1 MYYTLM
7 RVHTIKRSALYNVL
21 ILDLW
26 NNEYNTGFEVHL
38 AITVKQTQSA
48 FLIAK
53 DYIACIYDIS
63 DWDKIF
69 REIKECK

>member
-1 MYYTLM
+1 MYYVLM
-7 RVHTIKRSALYNVL
+7 RAHTITMSVLYNVL

-26 NNEYNTGFEVHL
+26 NHEYCTGFEVH
-38 AITVKQTQSA
+38 ITIGTKQKENA

-53 DYIACIYDIS
+53 DYIGAVYDIS